1 MTSSLKIQS
10 QPIDSPTRLSTPG
23 IPERPMSTQPRR
35 TTKRR
40 LSRGQAMVEYSML
53 NWVLI
58 VGLVLGS
65 QVHMIPGPKGI
76 MGDNSPQ
83 KNLIELFLEAYQT
96 YYDSYYFVLNLPFP

>member
-1 MTSSLKIQS
+1 MNR
-10 QPIDSPTRLSTPG
+10 PIKSFR
-23 IPERPMSTQPRR
+23 
-35 TTKRR
+35 KR

-58 VGLVLGS
+58 VGLVLACEVRMIPVSKGVMGDGS
-65 QVHMIPGPKGI
+65 Q
-76 MGDNSPQ
+76 Q